1 MRKGFDERYR
11 AETDGMVKLRMAA
24 TKMYLTPK
32 EDGSRY
38 TLRDVAHAL
47 GMSIGWVSKTVSR
60 YRKNGIP
67 GLYDRP
73 RPGAPRRIDHDAVKE
88 ILAGWKTGKL
98 TSRKIAQLY
107 RELTG
112 ESLSP
117 SYARQIA
124 CSLGFKS
131 KKPRKLRSNSA
142 SPSAVRGWQEYFVVM
157 IEALMEAGYVLAAG
171 DEASFQLDQT
181 ANAKYYAPPGKAA
194 VTVTNEGRGKI
205 TAVGLV
211 TMPDEKTGRSHRLHV
226 FGRNP
231 NSKLFIELCKKA
243 LKKFGLVIM
252 VVDNASWHIS
262 REVRDFVEEQD
273 GALLII
279 PLPRSSPYLNVK
291 EGDWRQAKMDE
302 YFNDY
307 AEDINEFKRRL
318 VIVLNFRLSRRRDV
332 LAGLKRSPYK
342 HNERSF
348 VGLSTHPT

>member
-1 MRKGFDERYR
+1 MRKGFDEKYR
-11 AETDGMVKLRMAA
+11 AETDAMAKLRMGAVR
-24 TKMYLTPK
+24 MYLMPK

-38 TLRDVAHAL
+38 TFKEVAHAL
-47 GMSIGWVSKTVSR
+47 GMSIAWVSKSVNR
-60 YRKNGIP
+60 YRKNGIS

-73 RPGAPRRIDHDAVKE
+73 RSGAPRKIDHDVVKE

-98 TSRKIAQLY
+98 TSRKIARLY

-112 ESLSP
+112 KPLSP
-117 SYARQIA
+117 SYARQLA

-131 KKPRKLRSNSA
+131 KTPRKLRANSA
-142 SPSAVRGWQEYFVVM
+142 SPSAVRGWQEYFVEM

-181 ANAKYYAPPGKAA
+181 GNVKYYAPPGKAA
-194 VTVTNEGRGKI
+194 VTVTNEGRGKV

-211 TMPDEKTGRSHRLHV
+211 TMPDKKTGRSHRLHV
-226 FGRNP
+226 FGNNP

-243 LKKFGLVIM
+243 LKKFGLVII

-262 REVRDFVEEQD
+262 HEVMDFVEEQD

-291 EGDWRQAKMDE
+291 EGDWRQAKLDE

-307 AEDINEFKRRL
+307 AEDIHDFKRRL

-342 HNERSF
+342 YNERSF
-348 VGLSTHPT
+348 VDLSTHPT